1 MKKER
6 WETNCG
12 ANSSNPQEYENK
24 QTKRQQTS
32 WQYLSQLHAQH
43 LMCLFICLYT
53 FIVLSRCVPTIH
65 QVCMRTHAAET
76 KYFHCRFALRC
87 TTEECDAPQNTG
99 GAIHHH
105 CLVNNSAKRCVIY
118 RANKS
123 NCDLYRKS
131 NAAHTL
137 TQKSNFPFV
146 FAFFPVIHSYCA
158 HSKWFWRL
166 YGYCHYC
173 CCCYR
178 CRRIVSGVQSN
189 LTTRYLILSFNTCKQ
204 TH

>member
-1 MKKER
+1 
-6 WETNCG
+6 
-12 ANSSNPQEYENK
+12 
-24 QTKRQQTS
+24 
-32 WQYLSQLHAQH
+32 
-43 LMCLFICLYT
+43 MCLFICLYT

-87 TTEECDAPQNTG
+87 KTEECDAPQNTG

-105 CLVNNSAKRCVIY
+105 RLVNNSAKRCVIY

-146 FAFFPVIHSYCA
+146 FAFFSRHSFILCTFQVILTFIRLLPLLLLLLSLPPHCLWC
-158 HSKWFWRL
+158 SK
-166 YGYCHYC
+166 
-173 CCCYR
+173 
-178 CRRIVSGVQSN
+178 Q
-189 LTTRYLILSFNTCKQ
+189 FNDSLFDFVIQ
-204 TH
+204 YM